1 MRMEQILIES
11 SINYMGVRIN
21 LHIYYSVLIQR
32 DIKRD
37 IFMLLLRKLHFDINF
52 WITLERLN

>member
-1 MRMEQILIES
+1 MEQILIES